1 MIYYHI
7 KMDPTLLQTITFTQ
21 FTALLFKA
29 FAVVLSF
36 LYLIYSVVIGRQTTV
51 MNRTLQTTI
60 GGMISFL
67 ALLQIL
73 LGVILVTLA
82 IFIA

>member
-1 MIYYHI
+1 
-7 KMDPTLLQTITFTQ
+7 MDPTLLQTITFTQ